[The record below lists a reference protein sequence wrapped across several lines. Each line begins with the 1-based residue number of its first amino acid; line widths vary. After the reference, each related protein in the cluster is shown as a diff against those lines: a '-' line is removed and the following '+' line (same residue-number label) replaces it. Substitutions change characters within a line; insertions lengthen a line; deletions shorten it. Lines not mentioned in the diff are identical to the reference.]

1 MADKMPWEE
10 FSSPDAA
17 PWEEFKPGEAPWEA
31 FSGGA
36 PAEYSNEGYKKG
48 SGEIPGQ
55 EGRLNKPKYEN
66 TDNALQK
73 IAGGYEALATL
84 GTGLAAIPAGL
95 VAGSLSSI
103 NQLGRGELP
112 DFRDNVDAAIKG
124 FTYEPRTETGR
135 NVLEKMAPAI
145 EGLQALGPTGY
156 GASALLSK
164 SGARRMRAQ
173 EAARGVDDALF
184 KPKAPEPTNRPV
196 GEQMSLDLQ
205 GGEAPASVV
214 RPAEAGAGPARPES
228 RGALAN
234 KRQMEI
240 PSEGEAPSRVDVD
253 ATGEA
258 VRSDANPWDLYARDV
273 AAERVKADLDAQLE
287 MFQNEK
293 NAGTGSP
300 MERMAQRLGADEPLP
315 PIEDPVMSGMA
326 RGLERFD
333 AEATARPVQEQ
344 LAQRQAQMEFE
355 VKRQATADFNAAER
369 ARQERAPLS
378 EEMQQAELRRKLSEE
393 QAAQAARDQETAQY
407 QQAWQTLEQKKQEL
421 TGLQQDARVVQAQRA
436 IEARQAQLEFEIRRQ
451 QTIDFNAAERRRQ
464 SEAPLAAPS
473 PKQQQ
478 ATRSAQAETTALADR
493 GITIEQSPTGFVA
506 MKDGQPIGKLD
517 VTGADIGMNP
527 EVARQIG
534 EAASVDIVSVDPA
547 YRGTGVGRALYQAL
561 NDAYGGN
568 IRPSGKTTQDAWNVW
583 KRDFPDKV
591 DSFVQDEVAR
601 IKDGAPREQVLGEI
615 TDPSIAQRV
624 VESLPPSTE
633 APLLSQGVIRGQ
645 RQRQG
650 GYIKLPFGKGPVK
663 DALSKNE
670 RFNKFIEEWKPFELS
685 PDEFIA
691 KYKDAPDM
699 GKDRLS
705 HLSASGMYMA
715 KSSESPVVKYVTDK
729 FSQANSNIKA
739 AVRDFVHD
747 SYAPAI
753 RSLSKQEFM
762 DVAKLLSEADLR
774 KQEINIA
781 ALEARGYSDKAIQ
794 VVRQH
799 QDLMNKM
806 YPKLAE
812 GAEMN
817 GLAVPENRTA
827 FAASLM
833 QGDFRRTV
841 RDSSGEAVGVIGSN
855 TRYGL
860 NRKMKALEGNG
871 YKFDNEIYSKGGGRD
886 PMGFQQLLQQLA
898 DGNPKVKALVD
909 TMIEN
914 MSAETYLGG
923 DKRTMGKKGVFGTAG
938 RDQTKGAFE
947 NAKDFFDSQIAY
959 AENII
964 RWNEMTKAVA
974 DSKKVLEGVNGQEN
988 SKAYLNNYV
997 SNQLGR
1003 GTSATGKAIDSMID
1017 ALGKDT
1023 GLGTS
1028 AGATALSATKNI
1040 INAKLLGLNVKFLV
1054 TNLIQPLKVS
1064 PEMTQYLN
1072 ARGLKGLDPTGL
1084 SNLAS
1089 GLITMVQ
1096 KQAGKGVSGIMQGA
1110 LDYANKNHVYGSEL
1124 FESSNNSRRTIPFM
1138 AQKASNAGAQYVER
1152 VTRQAMYLSLVDQ
1165 LNAGGVKPKDG
1176 LYQVAHKLTDMAM
1189 VDYDQKP
1196 MMYSDMG
1203 APGRAMSNLMTY
1215 KHNELSR
1222 LALFAR
1228 ELPRNTSGRALAT
1241 NLASQVAVAGVM
1253 GLVGY
1258 SEADWAVRKITEAIG
1273 KPTGLTELM
1282 LKGGD
1287 NLKTLAFG
1295 PLSKYSGIDF
1305 SGSLG
1310 MEVMPGGPVDA
1321 LLPGVSSLGDTI
1333 GAVAGAAAPLL
1344 KGEASSDFALRKAGR
1359 ELLPLGMQGAY
1370 DRQMFSRTNGQGQEL
1385 AISPNTS
1392 TVTAVRND
1400 TDKAVRNFAFTG
1412 VNESE
1417 QKKLDWEL
1425 GKTNKFYDE
1434 KRKEAVKEMRQA
1446 MFTGEGKQK
1455 ALLGNK
1461 DFDKAVQ
1468 KFLKAEGNPE
1478 TLDSTV
1484 ESLALDLNMTPRQQQ
1499 MLKDAA
1505 SSSITNIRRLQRNT
1519 Q

>member
-10 FSSPDAA
+10 FSSTDAA

-31 FSGGA
+31 FGA
-36 PAEYSNEGYKKG
+36 SSDNYSNEGYKKG
-48 SGEIPGQ
+48 TAEIPGQ

-66 TDNALQK
+66 PDNVLQK

-124 FTYEPRTETGR
+124 FTYEPRTETGK
-135 NVLEKMAPAI
+135 NILETMAPAI

-164 SGARRMRAQ
+164 SGARRMQ
-173 EAARGVDDALF
+173 AARNVDDALF
-184 KPKAPEPTNRPV
+184 KPKAPEPTNRPI
-196 GEQMSLDLQ
+196 GEQMGLDLQ

-214 RPAEAGAGPARPES
+214 RPAEAGAGPARPEA

-240 PSEGEAPSRVDVD
+240 PPEGEAPRRVDVD

-273 AAERVKADLDAQLE
+273 AAERIKADLDAQLE

-333 AEATARPVQEQ
+333 AEATARPIQEQ

-355 VKRQATADFNAAER
+355 IKRQATADFNAAER
-369 ARQERAPLS
+369 ARQERAPTP
-378 EEMQQAELRRKLSEE
+378 QQVE
-393 QAAQAARDQETAQY
+393 
-407 QQAWQTLEQKKQEL
+407 
-421 TGLQQDARVVQAQRA
+421 
-436 IEARQAQLEFEIRRQ
+436 
-451 QTIDFNAAERRRQ
+451 
-464 SEAPLAAPS
+464 
-473 PKQQQ
+473 
-478 ATRSAQAETTALADR
+478 ATRSAQAETSALADR

-517 VTGADIGMNP
+517 VTGAELGMNP

-591 DSFVQDEVAR
+591 DNFVADEVAR

-624 VESLPPSTE
+624 ADNLPPSTD
-633 APLLSQGVIRGQ
+633 APLLSQGTIRGQ

-670 RFNKFIEEWKPFELS
+670 QFNKFIEEWKPFELS
-685 PDEFIA
+685 PDEFVA
-691 KYKDAPDM
+691 KYKYAPDM
-699 GKDRLS
+699 GTDRLS

-715 KSSESPVVKYVTDK
+715 RSSESPVIKYVTDK

-753 RSLSKQEFM
+753 RSLAKQEFM

-774 KQEINIA
+774 KQEINLA

-799 QDLMNKM
+799 QDLMNKL
-806 YPKLAE
+806 YPKLKEAAE
-812 GAEMN
+812 LN
-817 GLAVPENRTA
+817 GLGVPENRTA
-827 FAASLM
+827 YAASLM
-833 QGDFRRTV
+833 QGDFRRVV
-841 RDSSGEAVGVIGSN
+841 RDSDGEVVGVIGAN

-860 NRKMKALEGNG
+860 NRKMRALQGKGYEFGN
-871 YKFDNEIYSKGGGRD
+871 EVYSKGGGRD

-909 TMIEN
+909 TLVEN
-914 MSAETYLGG
+914 MSAETYLGS
-923 DKRTMGKKGVFGTAG
+923 DKRTMGKKGVFGTSG
-938 RDQTKGAFE
+938 RDQTKGAFD

-959 AENII
+959 AENVI

-974 DSKKVLEGVNGQEN
+974 DSKKVLEGMNGQEN
-988 SKAYLNNYV
+988 SKAYLNNYI

-1028 AGATALSATKNI
+1028 AGASVLSATKNI

-1054 TNLIQPLKVS
+1054 TNMIQPLKVS

-1084 SNLAS
+1084 SNLAT
-1089 GLITMVQ
+1089 GLITMIQ
-1096 KQAGKGVSGIMQGA
+1096 KQAGKGVSGVMQGA

-1124 FESSNNSRRTIPFM
+1124 FESSNNSRRTVPFM

-1258 SEADWAVRKITEAIG
+1258 SEADWAVRKITEAMG

-1295 PLSKYSGIDF
+1295 PLSKYTGIDF

-1310 MEVMPGGPVDA
+1310 MEVMPGSPVDA
-1321 LLPGVSSLGDTI
+1321 ALPGVSSLGQTA
-1333 GAVAGAAAPLL
+1333 GAVFDAAKSPT
-1344 KGEASSDFALRKAGR
+1344 EFNLRRAGR
-1359 ELLPLGMQGAY
+1359 EMLPLGLQGVY
-1370 DRQMFSRTNGQGQEL
+1370 DRQMFSRTNENGQEL

-1434 KRKEAVKEMRQA
+1434 KRKDAVKEMRQA
-1446 MFTGEGKQK
+1446 MFTNDGKQR
-1455 ALLGNK
+1455 ALAANV
-1461 DFDKAVQ
+1461 DFKRAVDK
-1468 KFLKAEGNPE
+1468 FIKAEGNPE
-1478 TLDSTV
+1478 TLQTTV
-1484 ESLALDLNMTPRQQQ
+1484 EGLALDLNLTPRQQQ
-1499 MLKDAA
+1499 ILRDAA
-1505 SSSITNIRRLQRNT
+1505 SSSITNIRRLQRN